1 MITKTENLTYKL
13 KDVNF
18 QDGHLVDENGEIID
32 LMLHLKTV
40 FGDTVFELV
49 AKSTNKQDLEISNLL
64 GVDGE

>member
-32 LMLHLKTV
+32 LISHLKAV
-40 FGDTVFELV
+40 FGDAFFELV
-49 AKSTNKQDLEISNLL
+49 AKSTNKEDIEISNVL
-64 GVDGE
+64 GIDGE